1 MEFFISLAVR
11 CSDKPE
17 WQFGTTVYAETYWDP
32 DVDEPLFQEIAH
44 YMCPEGY
51 VFEIYQMENYNASIN
66 FGLIEDE
73 TGEIN
78 ITCGPHGL
86 WEPMEV
92 PPCIRKILSL

>member
-1 MEFFISLAVR
+1 
-11 CSDKPE
+11 
-17 WQFGTTVYAETYWDP
+17 
-32 DVDEPLFQEIAH
+32 
-44 YMCPEGY
+44 MCPEGY

-92 PPCIRKILSL
+92 PPCIRKILKS